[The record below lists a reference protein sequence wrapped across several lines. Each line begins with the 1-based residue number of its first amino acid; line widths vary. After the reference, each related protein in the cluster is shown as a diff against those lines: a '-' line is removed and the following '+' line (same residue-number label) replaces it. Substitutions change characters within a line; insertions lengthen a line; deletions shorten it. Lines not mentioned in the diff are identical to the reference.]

1 MSNFPN
7 NFDDD
12 TTLPAVNDNITEAGG
27 DAINAL
33 RDAVLAL
40 QLYLGLNGA
49 GTTNSIATRL
59 GVSIQPDGNIKPSA
73 IASLGLVTLPIT
85 QDQIANHA
93 NIPESKLHLDH
104 RTQDLFNYI
113 RDLSADVNLALGWIS
128 TSGVKLEPHL
138 LGVIYR
144 HTMDQIDVSNDE
156 DQFLSNNL
164 RTLRNNLNSYTLVKD
179 INNELLAHQWADG
192 SPFGTSHTITTN
204 NGSVYSS
211 YYAHT
216 ASGIFIN
223 TSRFNNI
230 PQTADDVQLFA
241 EYIDSSSIFLLGTRI
256 QNLYTAGISRVSR
269 SSNLTEDGYG
279 QHIVPPTPAIA
290 YLKNIGNSSSPYDN
304 IDTGDDIIEFKPA
317 AGEQTSNRFDAKFAL
332 VKVGDIVRVNYGNIE
347 VPYIIKEKK
356 YSGASGAKKYIVRI
370 AGKNQFYTTT
380 AIARIDKPLA
390 NNNKYGE
397 LSISPVNNA
406 FSSVPSLIINN
417 PRGAQATGIGFNPD
431 QFDEK
436 HYLLYLA
443 FYPTGFAQDGYTILP
458 AIDVTGNRGTTPGA
472 YSLESIV
479 QATNNAFRAVGF
491 NYRFTAFSY
500 QGEFGICLAES
511 YKNAAFSILSAAIK
525 TDGTIDSAATSIA
538 FPANVVDLQPV
549 VGTIGSDPLG
559 FGPTGSG
566 IASPPFYSSYGT
578 PTNATA
584 SQNPTK
590 LLIPLRRNSYYVDG
604 AEKERLN
611 REPTQAL
618 DGYGDGYWVATIQDV
633 TIPAGRV
640 QTTYR
645 IPLDLSTSG
654 LKAGKTLVVQSLGS
668 GTLSDFGRFTIQ
680 NVVFGCSPTN
690 FTDITVYDSVHAV
703 GASPSPVLQPFTNVA
718 IYFGSDSV
726 SFNTESATD
735 FSVVTPFK
743 RHFEVYV
750 DFDGNTFTHERARI
764 NISGSTQ
771 TVNSVPLYGASEL
784 TKLDI
789 IKVSPKLRGF
799 QFGTVSK
806 ITLRI
811 FNFSSST
818 GVFDGYLSSY
828 DGTNYTHYGPR
839 TTGRKGS
846 VTRFYDETNTDY
858 IDILFDISSSVS
870 SLTEQIIDFQ
880 LFPTLSLDDHLMLLG
895 TCQVNDTTQTVSRV
909 VDGRQFGNTSEKD
922 LSTSVFDYM
931 SIPEKHLH
939 TNGVVRGFDVYQN
952 YNGATANIYLTGGV
966 ALVNG
971 KFLNVNNDT
980 VTIPAVRELFQST
993 FFDVIWAVC
1002 VNDIGDLKIIP
1013 TLDSPSGY
1021 PNEDRLFVAAD
1032 VFSSTSYNLT
1042 AFTFADLVK
1051 NTRLTPLYLVT
1062 AVVTGTSSPN
1072 VAITI
1077 KDARRYVFKKDWGQ
1091 TPTLSATSD
1100 LGEFRTWDSLASWLN
1115 NNEVF
1120 DTSVNL
1126 KGSFTSG
1133 VPSNISYNG
1142 GNTKVK
1148 LLGNSNTS
1156 LSLSSN
1162 TTITNVDL
1170 YDMTL
1175 AVPISG
1181 LTATLTNSNWE
1192 KISITGKLSNFT
1204 FNMANLKD
1212 STFTITRDISS
1223 VSIVT
1228 FNNSVIENVTFNMQ
1242 GVALAFTNCKVSNC
1256 NFLSTT
1262 TSNSINVNNTV
1273 NELSPFEKNNVG
1285 MGSTGCILSLAGN
1298 IRDNAFQWFNG
1309 NNSFIVNTE
1318 ATITGNFFY
1327 TPNGITNLSAFIDFF
1342 DGTNAVISNN
1352 RFVRG
1357 TSNLTTGY
1365 INASAWTNGLVEI
1378 TDNYFDSQTY
1388 NGVSQKLVNA
1398 LPENWIFKNNI
1409 NASSIVNNHRV
1420 TSASYTVNAI
1430 DEIVLVDA
1438 FVATTITLPA
1448 LVNVQTGKTITIKDV
1463 GGSSDVYP
1471 ILIKR
1476 PADGANDLIE
1486 GLNSD
1491 YTINVPYGSI
1501 TLIATWKQIPLF
1513 GSLLM
1518 WSII

>member
-33 RDAVLAL
+33 RDAVLAI

-49 GTTNSIATRL
+49 GTTNSIAARL
-59 GVSIQPDGNIKPSA
+59 GVSIQPDGTLKPSA
-73 IASLGLVTLPIT
+73 ITSLGLVTLPIT

-164 RTLRNNLNSYTLVKD
+164 RTLRDNLNSYTLVKD

-192 SPFGTSHTITTN
+192 SPFGTQHTITTN

-279 QHIVPPTPAIA
+279 QSIVPPTPAIA
-290 YLKNIGNSSSPYDN
+290 FLKNIGNSSSPYDN
-304 IDTGDDIIEFKPA
+304 IDTGDDIIEFKPT

-332 VKVGDIVRVNYGNIE
+332 VKVGDIVRINYGNIE
-347 VPYIIKEKK
+347 VPYLIKEKK
-356 YSGASGAKKYIVRI
+356 YSGTSGSKKYIVRI

-390 NNNKYGE
+390 NNNKFGE
-397 LSISPVNNA
+397 LSISPVNNS
-406 FSSVPSLIINN
+406 FSATPSLIINN

-443 FYPTGFAQDGYTILP
+443 LYPTGFAQDGYTILP

-472 YSLESIV
+472 YTLESIV

-500 QGEFGICLAES
+500 QGEFGICLSES
-511 YKNAAFSILSAAIK
+511 YNNAAFSILSTAMK
-525 TDGTIDSAATSIA
+525 TDGSIDAAATSIA
-538 FPANVVDLQPV
+538 FPANVVDLQPL

-578 PTNATA
+578 PSNSTA
-584 SQNPTK
+584 SQFPTK

-618 DGYGDGYWVATIQDV
+618 DGYGDGYWVGTIQDV

-654 LKAGKTLVVQSLGS
+654 LKAGKTIVVQSLGA
-668 GTLSDFGRFTIQ
+668 GTLSDFGRFIIQ

-703 GASPSPVLQPFTNVA
+703 GASPSPVLQPFSQVA
-718 IYFGSDSV
+718 IYFGADSV

-735 FSVVTPFK
+735 FTVVTPFK
-743 RHFEVYV
+743 KHFEVYV

-771 TVNSVPLYGASEL
+771 TVNSVPLYGTSEL
-784 TKLDI
+784 SKLDI

-799 QFGTVSK
+799 QFGTVNK

-811 FNFSSST
+811 FSYSSSS
-818 GVFDGYLSSY
+818 GVFDGYLSSW
-828 DGTNYTHYGPR
+828 DGTNYNHYGPR
-839 TTGRKGS
+839 TTGKKGA

-858 IDILFDISSSVS
+858 IDVLFDVNATVS
-870 SLTEQIIDFQ
+870 DLTDQVIDFQ
-880 LFPTLSLDDHLMLLG
+880 LFPSLALDDHLMLLG
-895 TCQVNDTTQTVSRV
+895 TCQVNDTTGTVSRIL
-909 VDGRQFGNTSEKD
+909 DSRQFGNTSEKD

-931 SIPEKHLH
+931 SIPERHLH
-939 TNGVVRGFDVYQN
+939 TNGVVRGFDVYQS
-952 YNGATANIYLTGGV
+952 YNGASANIYLTGGI

-971 KFLNVNNDT
+971 KFLNINNDT
-980 VTIPAVRELFQST
+980 VTIPAVRELFQSAFYDIT
-993 FFDVIWAVC
+993 WAIC
-1002 VNDIGDLKIIP
+1002 VNDIGELKIIP

-1021 PNEDRLFVAAD
+1021 PNEDRLFVGAD
-1032 VFSSTSYNLT
+1032 VVSATSYNMNAYTLSDI
-1042 AFTFADLVK
+1042 FNKVSS
-1051 NTRLTPLYLVT
+1051 LTPLYLVNS
-1062 AVVTGTSSPN
+1062 VVTGTTSPIVN
-1072 VAITI
+1072 ITI
-1077 KDARRYVFKKDWGQ
+1077 TDARRYVRKKDWGQ
-1091 TPTLSATSD
+1091 TPTLTTGVD
-1100 LGEFRTWDSLASWLN
+1100 LGEFRSWASLGTWLN
-1115 NNEVF
+1115 TNETF
-1120 DTSVNL
+1120 DAAVNL
-1126 KGSFTSG
+1126 KGNFTSG
-1133 VPSNISYNG
+1133 VPATLAYNS

-1148 LLGNSNTS
+1148 FLGNSNTS
-1156 LSLSSN
+1156 LALGS
-1162 TTITNVDL
+1162 TATITNVDL
-1170 YDMTL
+1170 SDMTVT
-1175 AVPISG
+1175 VPTSG
-1181 LTATLTNSNWE
+1181 VTLNTTNSNWE
-1192 KISITGKLSNFT
+1192 KITLSGKVNTWNFNT
-1204 FNMANLKD
+1204 ANLRN
-1212 STFTITRDISS
+1212 STFTNTRDISG
-1223 VSIVT
+1223 VSILQ

-1242 GVALAFTNCKVSNC
+1242 GVAIAFFNCKVSNC
-1256 NFLSTT
+1256 TFISTT
-1262 TSNSINVNNTV
+1262 TGNSINTNSTLTDLMV
-1273 NELSPFEKNNVG
+1273 FEKNNVG
-1285 MGSTGCILSLAGN
+1285 MSNTGTILSMAGN
-1298 IRDNAFQWFNG
+1298 IRDNCFEWFNG
-1309 NNSFIVNTE
+1309 NNTFFVNAT
-1318 ATITGNFFY
+1318 ATITGNLFY
-1327 TPNGITNLSAFIDFF
+1327 ASNGISNLDSFITFF
-1342 DGTNAVISNN
+1342 DGTSSLITNN
-1352 RFVRG
+1352 RFIRG
-1357 TSNLTTGY
+1357 NNNLLSGY
-1365 INASAWTNGLVEI
+1365 INVPVSWTSGIGEVS
-1378 TDNYFDSQTY
+1378 DNYFDSPTY
-1388 NGVSQKLVNA
+1388 NGSSQVLVANM
-1398 LPENWIFKNNI
+1398 PEGWIYRNNLNTPPTLTTKYI
-1409 NASSIVNNHRV
+1409 YND
-1420 TSASYTVNAI
+1420 YTVLPT
-1430 DEIVLVDA
+1430 DHVLMV
-1438 FVATTITLPA
+1438 VPNIPITITLPS
-1448 LVNVQTGKTITIKDV
+1448 LVNCPVGRTLIIKDAS
-1463 GGSSDVYP
+1463 GSSGTNA
-1471 ILIKR
+1471 ITLKHFS
-1476 PADGANDLIE
+1476 NDLIE
-1486 GLNSD
+1486 NYNGD
-1491 YTINVPYGSI
+1491 YVLQVPLASV
-1501 TLIATWKQIPLF
+1501 TLVRGWTQIPLF
-1513 GSLLM
+1513 GDFPNWHIL
-1518 WSII
+1518 